1 MRDSPCETGRILGRM
16 PPPLPQSMARD
27 WQLGHSQT
35 FAEYSQEEQDALS
48 WAQQNTMCALF
59 CCSAPKGW
67 VAWRYLPYQFVKVFL
82 YFMMDT
88 DFQFRLLCKE
98 RCIEYELEPE
108 TDAYEVVVSNDWVSN
123 LIATAGSR
131 FGMIHLG
138 KPDLTIPGPEAKRL
152 IGYMLNDKVNGGS
165 SAEVYHPPTHKH
177 AEELQNL
184 WLVLRDVVSET
195 SEKAKELKVERLQT
209 VLKKMLRSDASW
221 GRMGA
226 NTVISSY
233 YRTDAFKEDKISI
246 DGADFKDA
254 GMAISGLVAEIMK
267 RGGDVL
273 LDPNEDSY
281 LGDVIDYLEH
291 KVKVFSET
299 WSGTLENMQRAADVA
314 VRLAAKA
321 GFRERRRSKR
331 EERRR
336 KKKEAKLRKDKG
348 RYGDP
353 ERALKFVKSRVGEK
367 GNRIW
372 AMLYS
377 LAIAKAAQSQSPVVV
392 IRKCI
397 KGPDGRYFPKYGPGQ
412 DFEMDFLE
420 RRRNLDEVRALF
432 CALPSPIPTR
442 SSILPSPQPTHIL
455 RSHFFSVRSM
465 HLLGASCAIR

>member
-1 MRDSPCETGRILGRM
+1 MLVNMKERM

-35 FAEYSQEEQDALS
+35 FAEYDKEEQDALS
-48 WAQQNTMCALF
+48 WAIHSTECAL

-67 VAWRYLPYQFVKVFL
+67 VNMPWRYIPYQFVKVFCCCL
-82 YFMMDT
+82 MDT
-88 DFQFRLLCKE
+88 DVQYKYLCKE
-98 RCIEYELEPE
+98 TCIKYGLEPE

-123 LIATAGSR
+123 MLATAGNR
-131 FGMIHLG
+131 FVGYGFGG

-442 SSILPSPQPTHIL
+442 SSILPSPQHTHIL